1 MRKIHPKL
9 DMQAIV
15 SFRRSIFNLLFLVFC
30 IQAYGQNW
38 ESLFN
43 SKDLKGWKV
52 LGGTAQYKV
61 DNGII
66 TGTSKNEKL
75 NTFLC
80 TEKNYTNFI
89 LELEMFLPN
98 ILNSGIQFRSNA
110 REEKYGSRVFGYQC
124 EVDPSPRKWTGGI
137 YDEGRRKWIYPLS
150 RNPKAKDAF
159 KLATWN
165 TIRIE
170 AYGSEINTFVNGQHA
185 SRLVDDITDSGFI
198 GLQVHQVKPEEAGAK
213 VMWKNIRI
221 ITENV
226 QDYLTNADPEVPQ
239 ISYLKNE
246 LTKWEKDHGFRLLW
260 DGKTSDGWRGA
271 KLDGFPESGWTI
283 KDGELTV
290 EATDGGESTGSGD
303 IVTTKMYSDF
313 ELELEFKI
321 TEGANSGIKYFVDP
335 ALNKGAGSAIGCEFQ
350 ILDDKNHPDAKLGV
364 MGNRTIGSLYDLMTA
379 GNLTAKGRSKEFKG
393 IGEWNKARIV
403 SKDGKVEHWLNNE
416 MTIEY
421 DRFSQMFEALVNY
434 SKYQQWPN
442 FGRWPEGAILLQ
454 DHGNEVSF
462 RSIKI
467 KEL

>member
-1 MRKIHPKL
+1 MKKP
-9 DMQAIV
+9 A
-15 SFRRSIFNLLFLVFC
+15 FRLFITNRLNIQKYIFYILFFVFC

-38 ESLFN
+38 EPIFN
-43 SKDLKGWKV
+43 GKNLEGWKV
-52 LGGTAQYKV
+52 IGGPAQFEVDDEKIIGTAKS
-61 DNGII
+61 G
-66 TGTSKNEKL
+66 KL

-80 TEKNYTNFI
+80 TEKTYSDFI
-89 LELEMFLPN
+89 LELEVMLPN
-98 ILNSGIQFRSNA
+98 MLNSGIQFRSNT
-110 REEKYGSRVFGYQC
+110 REEDNGTRVFGYQC
-124 EVDPSPRKWTGGI
+124 EIDPAPRKWTGGI
-137 YDEGRRKWIYPLS
+137 YDEGRRKWIYPLA
-150 RNPKAKDAF
+150 RNPKAQDAF
-159 KLATWN
+159 RLASWN

-170 AYGSEINTFVNGQHA
+170 AYGNEINTFVNGQHA
-185 SRLVDDITDSGFI
+185 SRLVDDLTSTGII
-198 GLQVHQVKPEEAGAK
+198 GLQVHNVKPEEAGLK

-221 ITENV
+221 VTDNV
-226 QDYLTNADPEVPQ
+226 QDYLTNPDPEVPQ

-246 LTKWEKDHGFRLLW
+246 LTKWEKDHGYRLLW

-271 KLDGFPESGWTI
+271 TLDGFPEKGWTI
-283 KDGELTV
+283 NDGELTI
-290 EATDGGESTGSGD
+290 EATDGGESTGPGD

-321 TEGANSGIKYFVDP
+321 TKGANSGIKYFVDP

-350 ILDDKNHPDAKLGV
+350 ILDDENHPDAKLGV
-364 MGNRTIGSLYDLMTA
+364 LGNRTVGSLYDLITA
-379 GNLTAKGRSKEFKG
+379 GNLTTKGRPKQFKG

-416 MTIEY
+416 KTVEY
-421 DRFSQMFEALVNY
+421 DRFSQIFEALVNY
-434 SKYQQWPN
+434 SKYQKWPN